1 MISLEIPS
9 LYQIFDFVGTLAFAI
24 SGTRLAAAKHFDW
37 FGAYVVGVT
46 TAIGGGTLRDVLL
59 GVTPFWMTAPIYL
72 IFSGIALVWVVVF
85 RKYLVK
91 QNNTWFLF
99 DAIGLALFTVAGLQK
114 ALQLDFP
121 YWVAIM
127 MGTMTG
133 AAGGVLRDVLINEV
147 PLIFRKEIYAIACI
161 IGGIAFMVFDW
172 FNLGTEVTAISS
184 GLIVLLVRILA
195 VKYNLSLPM
204 LKDEDQPSP
213 DEESRK

>member
-1 MISLEIPS
+1 M
-9 LYQIFDFVGTLAFAI
+9 
-24 SGTRLAAAKHFDW
+24 
-37 FGAYVVGVT
+37 GVT

-91 QNNTWFLF
+91 QNNTWYIF

-133 AAGGVLRDVLINEV
+133 AAGGVLRDVLINGV

-172 FNLGTEVTAISS
+172 FNLGAEVTAISS
-184 GLIVLLVRILA
+184 GLLVLLVRILA

>member
-24 SGTRLAAAKHFDW
+24 SGTRLAAAKNFDW

-114 ALQLDFP
+114 ALQLGFP

-161 IGGIAFMVFDW
+161 IGGIAFMVLDW
-172 FNLGTEVTAISS
+172 LKFGTEVTAISS

>member
-24 SGTRLAAAKHFDW
+24 SGTRLAAAEHFDW

-114 ALQLDFP
+114 ALQLGFP

-161 IGGIAFMVFDW
+161 IGGIAFMVLDW
-172 FNLGTEVTAISS
+172 LKFGTEVTAISS

-204 LKDEDQPSP
+204 LKDEDAPSP
-213 DEESRK
+213 DEKSRK